1 MKKYLT
7 ICKVSFIGALVHRF
21 HYFAMFLTNIAYII
35 MTYFL
40 WSAIYKSNSNVDSIM
55 NFQSIFIYLAL
66 SSSIY
71 FIFQSWIEY
80 DLSAAMINGNI
91 AVDLIKPY
99 DLQVY
104 WIFRIIG
111 FSICKT
117 FTIGI
122 PSFIV
127 VMIML
132 KGNFIIGSGFL
143 FVLPS
148 LIMSFLI
155 SVNIDYIAGII
166 AFYTQSVWGVSIVKE
181 TLILL
186 LSGMS
191 VPIAFYP
198 AAIGNVI
205 KFLPFSAIFNTPMSI
220 LVSRSMSFGE
230 IGLLL
235 ATQVFWVVT
244 IFFIAKAVYKGCVS
258 HTIINGG

>member
-1 MKKYLT
+1 MKKYFT

-21 HYFAMFLTNIAYII
+21 HYFAMFLTNIAYIV

-40 WSAIYKSNSNVDSIM
+40 WSAIYRTNQNVSSIM
-55 NFQSIFIYLAL
+55 GFQSIFVYLSF
-66 SSSIY
+66 SSSLY

-111 FSICKT
+111 FALCKT

-127 VMIML
+127 ILIML
-132 KGNFIIGSGFL
+132 KGNFIVGRSALFL
-143 FVLPS
+143 LPS
-148 LIMSFLI
+148 LLFSFLI
-155 SVNIDYIAGII
+155 SVSIDYITGIA
-166 AFYTQSVWGVSIVKE
+166 AFYTQSVWGVGIVKE
-181 TLILL
+181 TLIML

-198 AAIGNVI
+198 KAIGNI
-205 KFLPFSAIFNTPMSI
+205 IMLLPFSSIFNTPMTI
-220 LVSRSMSFGE
+220 LITGSMPVSKILILIAIQAFW
-230 IGLLL
+230 
-235 ATQVFWVVT
+235 AAAVFYT
-244 IFFIAKAVYKGCVS
+244 AHLFYRRCVS